1 MYKSHQE
8 TEQKTKDNIKRKK
21 SIILIFYNPDVYS
34 KISQVWKKQKQFTIL
49 QVLKQSK
56 IDYNNKKLQ
65 NCYKYRVLLY
75 KFDRCWAYNITDIH
89 LFGYFTSLW

>member
-8 TEQKTKDNIKRKK
+8 TEQKTKDNINRKK

-56 IDYNNKKLQ
+56 IDNNNK
-65 NCYKYRVLLY
+65 R
-75 KFDRCWAYNITDIH
+75 
-89 LFGYFTSLW
+89 

>member
-8 TEQKTKDNIKRKK
+8 TEQKTKDNINRKK

-49 QVLKQSK
+49 QVLKQPK
-56 IDYNNKKLQ
+56 IDYNNKK
-65 NCYKYRVLLY
+65 
-75 KFDRCWAYNITDIH
+75 
-89 LFGYFTSLW
+89 

>member
-56 IDYNNKKLQ
+56 IDYNNK
-65 NCYKYRVLLY
+65 R
-75 KFDRCWAYNITDIH
+75 
-89 LFGYFTSLW
+89 